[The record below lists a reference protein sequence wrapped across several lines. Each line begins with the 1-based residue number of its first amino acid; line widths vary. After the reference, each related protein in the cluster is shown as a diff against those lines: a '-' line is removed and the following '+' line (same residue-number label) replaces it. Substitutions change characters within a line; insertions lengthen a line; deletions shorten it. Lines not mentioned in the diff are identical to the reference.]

1 MHKMLLGARQ
11 DGIVS
16 GMVRFN
22 VLAVPYYAALK
33 EYSAGF
39 QDVLLQ

>member
-1 MHKMLLGARQ
+1 MHEMLLGTQQ

-16 GMVRFN
+16 GIVRFN

-33 EYSAGF
+33 GYSTGF